1 MSFQKRWLPIL
12 LAGIFVV
19 AMVGASVL
27 VGSPEVLFPE
37 MTAILCGAWIQP
49 KQAWNVNRP
58 RMLVLMTTGAVFGL
72 VMNLAFPGI
81 PLPVRAVIGY
91 AFCALCMN
99 IAGADMTPMLS
110 AAILPMLLG
119 TDSWIY
125 PAAVF
130 VLVALV
136 EVGQVALERVGLR
149 EPIEYQPFRLPAEQA
164 LASWARRL
172 GVFALFAVPAYATG
186 NLFLAVPPL
195 LVAYTELTRPDFTL
209 RLRPWRASPSRA
221 SLARWREM
229 PWACSARPALS
240 WPRLPLR
247 RWCLPGTV
255 CAPGC
260 RQRAPWCFSP
270 FLCPGQAPGSMPWRS
285 HWVLRCGCA
294 PRSSSSRAFVPRLPT
309 RTRAPSP
316 TLPRRAPRH
325 SPCGTH
331 AACKLLRKC
340 YSSSDSFR
348 AG

>member
-12 LAGIFVV
+12 LAGLFVV

-27 VGSPEVLFPE
+27 TGSPEVLFPE

-58 RMLVLMTTGAVFGL
+58 RMLALMTTGAVFGL

-81 PLPVRAVIGY
+81 PLPLRAVIGY

-99 IAGADMTPMLS
+99 VAGADMTPMLS

-119 TDSWIY
+119 TDSWAY
-125 PAAVF
+125 PVSVF

-136 EVGQVALERVGLR
+136 EAGQVALEHVGLR
-149 EPIEYQPFRLPAEQA
+149 EPIEYHPFSLSTKQA

-209 RLRPWRASPSRA
+209 RLRPWRAWA
-221 SLARWREM
+221 VLALAGVIGTLARDAVALLGM
-229 PWACSARPALS
+229 PSPLVAAFTFAALVLAWNGLRTCMPPSGAVVLLAFLVPWSSPWLYAAEVALGAAVWVAAALLLFPGIRPTFADKDEDPIADAPKESARA
-240 WPRLPLR
+240 
-247 RWCLPGTV
+247 
-255 CAPGC
+255 
-260 RQRAPWCFSP
+260 
-270 FLCPGQAPGSMPWRS
+270 
-285 HWVLRCGCA
+285 
-294 PRSSSSRAFVPRLPT
+294 
-309 RTRAPSP
+309 
-316 TLPRRAPRH
+316 
-325 SPCGTH
+325 
-331 AACKLLRKC
+331 
-340 YSSSDSFR
+340 
-348 AG
+348 

>member
-12 LAGIFVV
+12 LAGLFVV

-27 VGSPEVLFPE
+27 TGSPEVLFPE

-58 RMLVLMTTGAVFGL
+58 RMLALMTTGAVFGL

-81 PLPVRAVIGY
+81 PLPLRAVIGY

-99 IAGADMTPMLS
+99 VAGADMTPMLS

-119 TDSWIY
+119 TDSWAY
-125 PAAVF
+125 PVSVF

-136 EVGQVALERVGLR
+136 EAGQVALEHVGLR
-149 EPIEYQPFRLPAEQA
+149 EPIEYHPFRLSTKQA

-209 RLRPWRASPSRA
+209 RLRPWSAWA
-221 SLARWREM
+221 VLALAGVIGTLARDAVALLGM
-229 PWACSARPALS
+229 PSPLVAAFTFAALVLAWNGLRTWMPPAGAVVLLAFLVPWSSPWLYAAEVALGAAVWVAAALLLFPGIRPTFADKDEDPIADAPKESARA
-240 WPRLPLR
+240 
-247 RWCLPGTV
+247 
-255 CAPGC
+255 
-260 RQRAPWCFSP
+260 
-270 FLCPGQAPGSMPWRS
+270 
-285 HWVLRCGCA
+285 
-294 PRSSSSRAFVPRLPT
+294 
-309 RTRAPSP
+309 
-316 TLPRRAPRH
+316 
-325 SPCGTH
+325 
-331 AACKLLRKC
+331 
-340 YSSSDSFR
+340 
-348 AG
+348 

>member
-27 VGSPEVLFPE
+27 IGSPEVLFPE

-58 RMLVLMTTGAVFGL
+58 RMLALMTTGAVFGL

-91 AFCALCMN
+91 AFCSLCMN

-125 PAAVF
+125 PVAVF

-136 EVGQVALERVGLR
+136 ELGQVALERVGLR
-149 EPIEYQPFRLPAEQA
+149 ETIDYHPFRLPVEQT
-164 LASWARRL
+164 LATWTRRL
-172 GVFALFAVPAYATG
+172 CVFALFAVPAYATG
-186 NLFLAVPPL
+186 NVFLAVPPL

-209 RLRPWRASPSRA
+209 RLRPWRAWA
-221 SLARWREM
+221 VLAIAGVIGTLARDAVVTFGLPSPLVAAFAFFGLVLAWNGLRTWM
-229 PWACSARPALS
+229 PPAGAVVLLAFLVPWSNPWLYAMEVALGAAVWVTAALVLFPGIRPTFADKDKGSLSDAPKESARA
-240 WPRLPLR
+240 
-247 RWCLPGTV
+247 
-255 CAPGC
+255 
-260 RQRAPWCFSP
+260 
-270 FLCPGQAPGSMPWRS
+270 
-285 HWVLRCGCA
+285 
-294 PRSSSSRAFVPRLPT
+294 
-309 RTRAPSP
+309 
-316 TLPRRAPRH
+316 
-325 SPCGTH
+325 
-331 AACKLLRKC
+331 
-340 YSSSDSFR
+340 
-348 AG
+348 

>member
-99 IAGADMTPMLS
+99 VAGADMTPMLS

-209 RLRPWRASPSRA
+209 RLRPWRAWA
-221 SLARWREM
+221 VLAIAGVIGTLARDAVGM
-229 PWACSARPALS
+229 L
-240 WPRLPLR
+240 
-247 RWCLPGTV
+247 G
-255 CAPGC
+255 
-260 RQRAPWCFSP
+260 
-270 FLCPGQAPGSMPWRS
+270 
-285 HWVLRCGCA
+285 
-294 PRSSSSRAFVPRLPT
+294 
-309 RTRAPSP
+309 APSP
-316 TLPRRAPRH
+316 LVAAFAFAALVLAWNGLRTWMPPAGAVVLLAFLVSWSSPWIYAVEVALGAAVWVCAALVLFPGIRPTFADKDKGSISDAPQE
-325 SPCGTH
+325 S
-331 AACKLLRKC
+331 AQA
-340 YSSSDSFR
+340 
-348 AG
+348 

>member
-12 LAGIFVV
+12 LAGLFVV

-27 VGSPEVLFPE
+27 TGSPEVLFPE

-58 RMLVLMTTGAVFGL
+58 RMLALMTTGAVFGL

-81 PLPVRAVIGY
+81 PLPLRAVIGY

-99 IAGADMTPMLS
+99 VAGADMTPMLS

-119 TDSWIY
+119 TDSWAY
-125 PAAVF
+125 PVSVF

-136 EVGQVALERVGLR
+136 EAGQVALEHVGLR
-149 EPIEYQPFRLPAEQA
+149 EPIEYHPFRLPTKQA

-209 RLRPWRASPSRA
+209 RLRPWRAWA
-221 SLARWREM
+221 VLALAGVIGTLARDAVALLGM
-229 PWACSARPALS
+229 PSPLVAAFAFAALVLAWNGLRTWMPPAGAVVLLAFLVPWSSPWLYAAEVALGAAVWVAAALLLFPGIRPTFADKDE
-240 WPRLPLR
+240 
-247 RWCLPGTV
+247 G
-255 CAPGC
+255 
-260 RQRAPWCFSP
+260 
-270 FLCPGQAPGSMPWRS
+270 
-285 HWVLRCGCA
+285 
-294 PRSSSSRAFVPRLPT
+294 
-309 RTRAPSP
+309 PSP
-316 TLPRRAPRH
+316 TPPRRASGR
-325 SPCGTH
+325 S
-331 AACKLLRKC
+331 AAVLYTIRLHTTIQVL
-340 YSSSDSFR
+340 
-348 AG
+348 

>member
-12 LAGIFVV
+12 LAGLFVV

-27 VGSPEVLFPE
+27 TGSPEVLFPE

-58 RMLVLMTTGAVFGL
+58 RMLALMTTGAVFGL

-81 PLPVRAVIGY
+81 PLPLRAVIGY

-99 IAGADMTPMLS
+99 VAGADMTPMLS

-119 TDSWIY
+119 TDSWAY
-125 PAAVF
+125 PVSVF

-136 EVGQVALERVGLR
+136 EAGQVALEHVGLR
-149 EPIEYQPFRLPAEQA
+149 EPIEYHPFRLPTKQA

-209 RLRPWRASPSRA
+209 RLRPWRAWA
-221 SLARWREM
+221 VLALAGVIGTLARDAVALLGM
-229 PWACSARPALS
+229 PSPLVAAFAFAALVVAWNGLRTWMPPWSSPWLYAAEVALGAAVWVAAALVLFPGIRPTFADKDEDPIADAPKESARA
-240 WPRLPLR
+240 
-247 RWCLPGTV
+247 
-255 CAPGC
+255 
-260 RQRAPWCFSP
+260 
-270 FLCPGQAPGSMPWRS
+270 
-285 HWVLRCGCA
+285 
-294 PRSSSSRAFVPRLPT
+294 
-309 RTRAPSP
+309 
-316 TLPRRAPRH
+316 
-325 SPCGTH
+325 
-331 AACKLLRKC
+331 
-340 YSSSDSFR
+340 
-348 AG
+348 